1 MKVWGEVP
9 DSWEER
15 IRKAMKMEGWDTLSA
30 YVRDLIR
37 EDLKKKGLL
46 GVRNRESEAV
56 LDGISEFT
64 KEFQKEFRESEE
76 V

>member
-46 GVRNRESEAV
+46 GVRNGESEAV

-76 V
+76 E

>member
-1 MKVWGEVP
+1 LKVWGEVP

-46 GVRNRESEAV
+46 GVRNGESEAV

-76 V
+76 E